1 MCWVQNFKICGS
13 GRAPIFLGKSSSPVQ
28 LSLVRNWR
36 GRWNEYRTFLRG
48 AFNLVVIAEKKPTTV
63 LRVRENPHNLRVMSA
78 KFLVLFVL
86 SLSSAFANGC
96 PPTKAEIEA
105 CEILYDSKRHEHLPE
120 EERIEIAGEALSCF
134 RKLRRRC
141 PNYKDPTQIQNRS
154 APKPAPEVESEV
166 SR

>member
-1 MCWVQNFKICGS
+1 MERVSN
-13 GRAPIFLGKSSSPVQ
+13 
-28 LSLVRNWR
+28 LSKGCIQFGGYCR
-36 GRWNEYRTFLRG
+36 
-48 AFNLVVIAEKKPTTV
+48 KKTTTV

-120 EERIEIAGEALSCF
+120 EKRIEIAGEALTCF

-141 PNYKDPTQIQNRS
+141 PNFKDPTQPQNRPV
-154 APKPAPEVESEV
+154 PKPAPEVESEV